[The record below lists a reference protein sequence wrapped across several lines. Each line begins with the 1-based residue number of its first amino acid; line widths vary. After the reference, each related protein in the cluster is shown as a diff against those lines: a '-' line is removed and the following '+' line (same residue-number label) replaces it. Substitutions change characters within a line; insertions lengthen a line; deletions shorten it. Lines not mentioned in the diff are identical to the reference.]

1 MSKLFHVT
9 LTQGRADTLTL
20 EADTK
25 SDVISFL
32 TAITTAT
39 ISNIK
44 EIVYS
49 KEHNINYVPQ
59 AVEQT
64 SCYRCVTV
72 FATSE
77 NYAEVFYLYN
87 VKHTVTKEKI
97 IEQIQH
103 LNILDEQIND
113 VVSVTFYDQI

>member
-64 SCYRCVTV
+64 S
-72 FATSE
+72 E